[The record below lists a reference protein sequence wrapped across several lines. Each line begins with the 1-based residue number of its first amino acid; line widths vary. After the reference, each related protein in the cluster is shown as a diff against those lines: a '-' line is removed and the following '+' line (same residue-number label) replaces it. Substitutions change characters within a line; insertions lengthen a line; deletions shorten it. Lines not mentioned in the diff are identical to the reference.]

1 MKPGFKLID
10 FVQIAPDKELCS
22 LSKRDKVKF
31 IDSIYSSEETERKR
45 GLSISW
51 YLSHSGRRIN
61 NRIYTVKG
69 QQDGISTIL
78 TPYPKPILQH
88 HDSHNDPLGR
98 FTGGQWE
105 SLSAEAMLFF
115 SNVNDYMEVQDAF
128 EKDDPK
134 KIYAALKKFDLLVN
148 KAWPGLGRMSV
159 SARIT
164 DQNAIEKFLDGRYI
178 TFSAGSTT
186 DRHVCSICYSDWA
199 DGDIC
204 EHRHGKIYD
213 GDVCVF
219 ITGKFEVLEGSVVNM
234 PADDLSQVQSME
246 ILDKVISRKFDDLQL
261 NAIVDPTTIY
271 ITDSIYNKMEND
283 MAEETVQV
291 SEKPVEETPVE
302 VEAQDEEV
310 IASDNQENA
319 SEDVVEIPS
328 VALTGDFDADVTL
341 ASEDADTDAPADI
354 DDKLINSLIQKL
366 QERGMLNV
374 PAASEEVQPAQDS
387 GSLCDTQEEEKEEVC
402 EASDGASEEG
412 IHQEEVLGEDPNT
425 DDVDWYLLSAALD
438 HELGDA
444 KLSTEQRKKL
454 AAGTFCGPERS
465 FPVPDCAHVTAA
477 RRLVGRAKLSASQ
490 EERVL
495 ACVNRKA
502 KSMSCD
508 EEDGQLAELKKD
520 YTEALKRIQM
530 LEGRLEKA
538 INAIAEYRKDS
549 VSTEKDE
556 NKLEILWTYFD
567 SIDTTQAVE
576 SKSVVIVEDPSVSSS
591 DESSKTNPNRK
602 RLGNFEQNIINTY
615 TKLLD
620 DDGIDAAEYYLR
632 SKKQYLPRGFHPSKL

>member
-1 MKPGFKLID
+1 MKPVLKLID
-10 FVQIAPDKELCS
+10 YVQISPDKGFIS
-22 LSKRDKVKF
+22 LSKRDKVKL
-31 IDSIYSSEETERKR
+31 IDSVLGEEDKKK
-45 GLSISW
+45 GLSVTW
-51 YLSHSGRRIN
+51 NLSHSGRRIN
-61 NRIYTVKG
+61 NRIYSVKG

-98 FTGGQWE
+98 FTSGQWE
-105 SLSAEAMLFF
+105 SLAAEAMRFF
-115 SNVNDYMEVQDAF
+115 SNINDYMIVQDAF
-128 EKDDPK
+128 EQDDPE
-134 KIYAALKKFDLLVN
+134 KIYDAMKKFGLLTN
-148 KAWPGLGRMSV
+148 KQWPGLGRMRV

-164 DQNAIEKFLDGRYI
+164 DQLAIEKFLDGRYI

-186 DRHVCSICYSDWA
+186 DRHVCSICLSDWA
-199 DGDIC
+199 TGDIC

-246 ILDKVISRKFDDLQL
+246 LDSNSDLSLKFKKLDLDL
-261 NAIVDPTTIY
+261 SVDPNTIF
-271 ITDSIYNKMEND
+271 ITDSIYNLMEND

-291 SEKPVEETPVE
+291 SEEPVEETPTE
-302 VEAQDEEV
+302 VVAQDEEV
-310 IASDNQENA
+310 TASDNQEEA
-319 SEDVVEIPS
+319 SEGAEEIASPDLS
-328 VALTGDFDADVTL
+328 GAPALTGDIDADITL
-341 ASEDADTDAPADI
+341 TSEDSTTDNSADV
-354 DDKLINSLIQKL
+354 DDKLVDSLIQKL
-366 QERGMLNV
+366 QERGMFDA
-374 PAASEEVQPAQDS
+374 PTTSDEAQEVTDS
-387 GSLCDTQEEEKEEVC
+387 SSLCETQEKEEVC
-402 EASDGASEEG
+402 EASEEG

-490 EERVL
+490 EKRVL

-549 VSTEKDE
+549 VSTEKGE